1 MTVYATFII
10 SYKAIF
16 LVQQFIE
23 DNLGP
28 TLEAAGYGDL
38 KLMICDDQRPLVPH
52 WGRGV
57 LQSPVADSY
66 VDGFAVHWYL
76 DDIFGLQNAPALE
89 ACCT

>member
-1 MTVYATFII
+1 
-10 SYKAIF
+10 
-16 LVQQFIE
+16 
-23 DNLGP
+23 
-28 TLEAAGYGDL
+28 
-38 KLMICDDQRPLVPH
+38 MICDDQRPLVPH

-89 ACCT
+89 ARCT